1 MDAAKQEDMIYLEG
15 FDESSIE
22 RNDQLLQEA
31 TAEAE
36 AVDTVLVFA
45 GLSESDESE
54 GFDRQHMKLPDCQNK
69 LIYEISKCHAKV
81 VVILHNGAPVEM
93 PWIDDVNAVLECYL
107 GGEAVGEAQYR
118 ILYGEVNPSGKLAET
133 FPIRLQDNPT
143 YPFYTREGQE
153 VNYREGN
160 LVGYRYYDAKEM
172 PVLFPF
178 GHGLSYTTFAYDQIQ
193 TSAVEVTN
201 QDTVEVKVV
210 IFNTGNCYGKEV
222 IQLYTCK
229 LDPVTVRPVQEL
241 RRFEKIGLQAGE
253 SKEIK
258 FYLNKRDFSYWNE
271 RMHDWFVEDGIYQI
285 RVGSSSHDIRLKQD
299 IQIISEVKEP
309 CFFTIDST
317 VEDVMTK
324 CRNKKAV
331 QEMADAMGI
340 GFVIGHEDEY
350 ESTLLLMRDVAL
362 RMMLGYMGYDDEK
375 MRYLLEQMNQM
386 N

>member
-22 RNDQLLQEA
+22 RNEQLLQA
-31 TAEAE
+31 AIAGAE

-54 GFDRQHMKLPDCQNK
+54 GFDRQHMKLPECQNK
-69 LIYEISKCHAKV
+69 LIYEISKCHANV

-143 YPFYTREGQE
+143 YPFYTMEGQE

-178 GHGLSYTTFAYDQIQ
+178 GHGLSYTTFDYDQIQ
-193 TSAVEVTN
+193 VSAVESTE
-201 QDTVEVKVV
+201 QDVVEVKVLV
-210 IFNTGNCYGKEV
+210 SNTGNCYGKEV
-222 IQLYTCK
+222 IQLYICK
-229 LDPVTVRPVQEL
+229 MNPVMIRPIQEL

-253 SKEIK
+253 SKEIS
-258 FYLNKRDFSYWNE
+258 FCLNERDFSYWNE
-271 RMHDWFVEDGIYQI
+271 RTHDWFVEDGIYQI
-285 RVGSSSHDIRLKQD
+285 RVGSSSRDIRLKQD
-299 IQIISEVKEP
+299 IQMISKTKEP
-309 CFFTIDST
+309 YFFTIDST

-324 CRNKKAV
+324 CKNRKAV

-340 GFVIGHEDEY
+340 GFVIGHEEEY
-350 ESTLLLMRDVAL
+350 EGTLLLMRDVAL
-362 RMMLGYMGYDDEK
+362 RMMLGYMGYDDK
-375 MRYLLEQMNQM
+375 RMKCLLEQMNQS
-386 N
+386 